1 MRFYII
7 SILVATALFSLL
19 SLMIPLVTGMP
30 EKPIGPQPLETRWLQ
45 ESDPARGEA
54 LYRSK
59 CYGCHAPEAG
69 VGPAHNTVDF
79 ALRYSSDEAIAL
91 VVRSGRQP
99 MPAFTETML
108 DDQGLADIIA
118 YIRTLT
124 QQP

>member
-7 SILVATALFSLL
+7 GLLVGVALFAML
-19 SLMIPLVTGMP
+19 SLAIPLVTGSQ
-30 EKPIGPQPLETRWLQ
+30 EKPIGPQVVEVTLQ
-45 ESDPARGEA
+45 GGDPSRGEA

-69 VGPAHNTVDF
+69 VGPTHNTVDF
-79 ALRYSSDEAIAL
+79 ALRYSNDEAIAL

-99 MPAFTETML
+99 MPAFTEAML
-108 DDQGLADIIA
+108 DDQELRDIIA
-118 YIRTLT
+118 YIRTLA